1 MIVVLNHMIKKP
13 YIPMK
18 IDNNHSNKN
27 PCIPMIY
34 LCGRG
39 LTRLRTSLKAKPVQ
53 SCYTKDKIKKPYI
66 PMSPVLVLRN
76 NMLSQ

>member
-18 IDNNHSNKN
+18 VDNNHSNKK

-34 LCGRG
+34 LCGWG
-39 LTRLRTSLKAKPVQ
+39 LTRLRTSLKAKLVQ
-53 SCYTKDKIKKPYI
+53 SC
-66 PMSPVLVLRN
+66 
-76 NMLSQ
+76 